1 MTTITTGELQFGVEM
16 GRQYAP
22 DRLADDARH
31 AEALGFDLFSV
42 SDHLHTD
49 APRYEPLTALT
60 WIAAATDRLKVL
72 TNVLAVPYRSPA
84 VVAKTAATLD
94 QLSGGRLVL
103 GLGTGGFDHEFAA
116 FGLPVRTPGG
126 KLAALTEAIEIIR
139 GLWSDPS
146 VSVAGEH
153 FHVTEARIEPRPD
166 HPIPIWLGT
175 YGRRSLRLTGSVADG
190 WVPSFPRL
198 TIEQA
203 SAMRDAVRAGAAA
216 AGREPGSITCA
227 CNVVIDFASD
237 RPPSPNLLTGSSQ
250 AVAEQLNAIVAAG
263 FNFPIA
269 LLLDPDQRERFA
281 TEVIPLVRREH
292 ALSAAAS

>member
-1 MTTITTGELQFGVEM
+1 MTTTAANELHFGIEM

-22 DRLADDARH
+22 ERLADDARQ

-49 APRYEPLTALT
+49 TPRYEPWTAVT
-60 WIAAATDRLKVL
+60 WTAAATDRLKVM
-72 TNVLAVPYRSPA
+72 TNVLGLPYRSPP
-84 VVAKTAATLD
+84 VVAKMAETLD
-94 QLSGGRLVL
+94 RLSDGRLVL

-116 FGLPVRTPGG
+116 FGLAERTPAG

-139 GLWSDPS
+139 GLWSDSS
-146 VSVAGEH
+146 VSFAGEH
-153 FHVTEARIEPRPD
+153 FRVTEARIEPRPD

-175 YGRRSLRLTGSVADG
+175 YGPRSLRLTGAVADG

-198 TIEQA
+198 TIEDA
-203 SAMRDAVRAGAAA
+203 TVKRDVVRASAAA
-216 AGREPGSITCA
+216 AGREPDSITCA
-227 CNVVIDFASD
+227 CNVVVDFDSD

-250 AVAEQLNAIVAAG
+250 AVAEQLSAIVAAG

-292 ALSAAAS
+292 ESSASAA